1 VPGAGARS
9 ASVDISH
16 DPRSSPLPLPRRK
29 VLIPAVAVAAVIALG
44 VPAAVLVSLHLAD
57 ERTRREQKAAA
68 DAFAAAWRAG
78 HLAEAGFAGSSGQ
91 DVATQVQTMT
101 AGLTTAATDAP
112 ASVTVGAIHRQKD
125 AKPPTATATLNVSWR
140 LPGGVVWTYPTRARL
155 RQDGERWLVA
165 WTPAVVHPGLTGG
178 QVLQARRVQP
188 PRGEI
193 LGAGDQVLV
202 TQRPVVDVG
211 IQPSRA
217 DDPAATARQV
227 AAIVA
232 VDPDALVKRVAA
244 AKPDAFVDV
253 ITLRRDAYDA
263 VRDRLRPIPGTVFNE
278 RDASLAPTAT
288 FARALLGS
296 IGEATKEAVDAGMG
310 RVLPG
315 DQTGLSGLQNSYDE
329 RLAGTAGVT
338 VSVVGGSTGGAS
350 GGTAGTAHTLFERP
364 PQPGQPLHLTLD
376 PRVQEAA
383 EAALAAAPEPAGMVA
398 IRVGTGDVLA
408 VANGPEG
415 AGGYDR
421 ALLGRYPPGSTFKVA
436 STLAL
441 LTGGLSPDA
450 PVNCPPTV
458 TISGKTF
465 SNAEGEVLGRV
476 PFRLDFA
483 HSCNTAFV
491 GSAGRITSEQL
502 ADAAHSLG
510 VGAADTLGVTAFM
523 GDVPV
528 TGDAVQ
534 HAAQVI
540 GQGRVLVSPL
550 TEATMAASVAS
561 GRLVPPRLVTDPAPQ
576 DASAPGQPLPAQPLA
591 RVVGQLRQMMR
602 LVVTSG
608 TGTALRGVPGGP
620 VAGKTGTAEF
630 GNGNPPATHA
640 WFTGYQGD
648 IAFAFV
654 VEGGGFG
661 GEVAAPLAADF
672 LRRLAAG

>member
-1 VPGAGARS
+1 V
-9 ASVDISH
+9 
-16 DPRSSPLPLPRRK
+16 PLPRRK
-29 VLIPAVAVAAVIALG
+29 ILIPAVAVVGVIALA
-44 VPAAVLVSLHLAD
+44 VPAAVVVSMHLAD
-57 ERTRREQKAAA
+57 ERTRRQQKAAA
-68 DAFAAAWRAG
+68 QAFATAWRGGQLAG
-78 HLAEAGFAGSSGQ
+78 LSFAGSTGQ
-91 DVATQVQTMT
+91 DVATQVQRMT

-112 ASVTVGAIHRQKD
+112 TSVTVGDVRSHKD
-125 AKPPTATATLNVSWR
+125 AKPPTATATLDVSWR
-140 LPGGVVWTYPTRARL
+140 LPGGFVWTYPTTATL
-155 RQDGERWLVA
+155 RQDGDRWLVA
-165 WTPAVVHPGLTGG
+165 WAPAVVHPGLTAG
-178 QVLQARRVQP
+178 QALHARRTQP
-188 PRGEI
+188 PRAEI

-202 TQRPVVDVG
+202 TQRRVVDVG
-211 IQPSRA
+211 IQPGRA
-217 DDPAATARQV
+217 PDPAATARQV

-232 VDPDALVKRVAA
+232 VDPDALAKRVAA

-263 VRDRLRPIPGTVFNE
+263 VRDRLRPIPGTVFRE

-296 IGEATKEAVDAGMG
+296 VGDATKEEVDAGKG

-315 DQTGLSGLQNSYDE
+315 DQAGLSGLQASYDE

-338 VSVVGGSTGGAS
+338 VSVVGAGAGGTGTSGTTASDGAS
-350 GGTAGTAHTLFERP
+350 APEALFERAP
-364 PQPGQPLHLTLD
+364 EPGQPVHLTLD

-383 EAALAAAPEPAGMVA
+383 EATLLAAPKPAGMVA
-398 IRVGTGDVLA
+398 VRVGTGEVLA
-408 VANGPEG
+408 VANGGPAG
-415 AGGYDR
+415 AEGYDR

-436 STLAL
+436 SALAL

-465 SNAEGEVLGRV
+465 RNAEGEVLGRV
-476 PFRLDFA
+476 PFRLNFA

-491 GSAGRITSEQL
+491 GSAGRITSRQL
-502 ADAAHSLG
+502 ADAAHSIG
-510 VGAADTLGVTAFM
+510 VGAPDSLGVTAFT

-540 GQGRVLVSPL
+540 GQGEVLVSPL

-561 GRLVPPRLVTDPAPQ
+561 GRFVPPRLVTDPAPE
-576 DASAPGQPLPAQPLA
+576 DAPAPGQPLPAPPISK
-591 RVVGQLRQMMR
+591 VVGHLREMMR

-630 GNGNPPATHA
+630 GSGNPPATHA
-640 WFTGYQGD
+640 WFMGYQGD

-672 LRRLAAG
+672 LRRLSAG